1 MEGSGPE
8 PYEHRIEA
16 LVRQI
21 GRRRLALPALLLLE
35 ITRPFSFLVS
45 QGLLLFQPVLGY
57 FVEEPLVAGYADL
70 LADRGN
76 LDRLIARLEETQSP
90 AANRGEG
97 RG

>member
-1 MEGSGPE
+1 MEGSSQE

-21 GRRRLALPALLLLE
+21 GSRRLALPALLLLE
-35 ITRPFSFLVS
+35 VTRPFSFLLG
-45 QGLLLFQPVLGY
+45 QGLSLFQPLLGY
-57 FVEEPLVAGYADL
+57 FVEEPLVADYAEL

-76 LDRLIARLEETQSP
+76 LDRLIARLEETQAL
-90 AANRGEG
+90 AANTGEG